1 MPEPTPTARPLP
13 GRQQEAR
20 SNDATVLIAAR
31 EVFSAK
37 GHDASMAEIA
47 RHAGVGVGSIY
58 RRYPTKEALVE
69 ALRVNAVSEAA
80 ALAHE
85 VDSAADDK
93 PAGARVG
100 DPGGEPASTVARFL
114 MRQITGAT
122 GPVLQPPGEGAPIS
136 EALAAASE
144 HLHAGLERL
153 VTRDKADGLLPEGFT
168 TADVM
173 QLLLHLRP
181 ALPLPRASA
190 DALHLRYLEFAMR
203 GLYAQAAA
211 GASLAEGPHWD
222 EWMGSWQD

>member
-85 VDSAADDK
+85 VGSAADDEASWRTRRR
-93 PAGARVG
+93 PGRGARKHRRPVPHEADHRRNG
-100 DPGGEPASTVARFL
+100 
-114 MRQITGAT
+114 T
-122 GPVLQPPGEGAPIS
+122 GPAAPGRGRPDLRS
-136 EALAAASE
+136 SAAASE